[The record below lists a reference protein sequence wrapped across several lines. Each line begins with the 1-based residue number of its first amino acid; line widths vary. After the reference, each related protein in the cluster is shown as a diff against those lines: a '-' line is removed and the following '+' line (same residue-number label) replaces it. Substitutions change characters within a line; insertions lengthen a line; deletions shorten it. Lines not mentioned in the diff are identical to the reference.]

1 MNKKTFNETILTMWD
16 DIDVSEAWTAYRES
30 MDTIEFGTDQDV
42 EVLEMLLTLDDEQ
55 RLLWRT
61 ALSEKGFEMTPLQVD
76 QYISIVEI
84 ALCNE

>member
-1 MNKKTFNETILTMWD
+1 MWD

-61 ALSEKGFEMTPLQVD
+61 ALCEKGFEMTPIQVD

>member
-1 MNKKTFNETILTMWD
+1 MNKKTFKETILTMWD
-16 DIDVSEAWTAYRES
+16 DIDVSEAWTAYCES
-30 MDTIEFGTDQDV
+30 MDTIECGTDRDV
-42 EVLEMLLTLDDEQ
+42 EVLQMLLTLDEGQ

-76 QYISIVEI
+76 QYIAIVKL